1 MFSRLATNQTLT
13 ADSIQMIEG
22 ILNIDKPAGMT
33 SHDVVGRVRRVAGMR
48 RVGHSGT
55 LDPAATGVLLVCLGR
70 ATRLVEYLVGRPK
83 TYYGVV
89 RLGQT
94 TDSYDADGAV
104 LTESEVPQ
112 LTAELIE
119 PFLDHFRGDI
129 LQVPPMVS
137 AIKKDG
143 KKLYELARQGITIDR
158 PPRPVTIYQLDL
170 LKIEPLELTLRIR
183 CSAGTY
189 IRSIAFDLGELLGCG
204 GHLASLRRE
213 QVGEFG
219 LNTAVPLDM
228 LTPENIQT
236 HLLPPER
243 AVSHLPKLEVTAV
256 EELDLLNGKLVVR
269 QADAENGAIMQTF
282 NQSGRFVGL
291 VVAHGGYWK
300 AKKMFYA

>member
-1 MFSRLATNQTLT
+1 ML
-13 ADSIQMIEG
+13 EG

-33 SHDVVGRVRRVAGMR
+33 SHDVVGRVRRVASMR

-55 LDPAATGVLLVCLGR
+55 LDPAATGVLVVCLGR

-83 TYYGVV
+83 TYLGVI

-94 TDSYDADGAV
+94 TNSYDADGEI
-104 LTESEVPQ
+104 LTNRPVPE
-112 LTAELIE
+112 LTPEIVE
-119 PFLDHFRGDI
+119 PLLDQFRGDI
-129 LQVPPMVS
+129 LQIPPMVS

-143 KKLYELARQGITIDR
+143 KKLYELAREGKTIER

-170 LKIEPLELTLRIR
+170 LKIKSPELTLRIQ

-189 IRSIAFDLGELLGCG
+189 IRSIAHDVGQLLGCG

-219 LNTAVPLDM
+219 LDSAVPLDS
-228 LTPENIQT
+228 LSAENIQS
-236 HLLPPER
+236 HLKPPEL
-243 AVSHLPKLEVTAV
+243 AVSHLPKVEVNFDQEA
-256 EELDLLNGKLVVR
+256 DLLNGKLI
-269 QADAENGAIMQTF
+269 QQISGMENGALVQTF
-282 NQSGRFVGL
+282 NPAGRFIGL
-291 VVAHGGYWK
+291 VTAHGKFWK

>member
-1 MFSRLATNQTLT
+1 ML
-13 ADSIQMIEG
+13 EG

-55 LDPAATGVLLVCLGR
+55 LDPAATGVLVVCLGR

-83 TYYGVV
+83 TYLGVV

-94 TDSYDADGAV
+94 TDSYDADGEIV
-104 LTESEVPQ
+104 STRPVPDLTS
-112 LTAELIE
+112 ELIE
-119 PFLDHFRGDI
+119 SLLDQFRGDI

-143 KKLYELARQGITIDR
+143 KKLYELAREGKTVER

-170 LKIEPLELTLRIR
+170 LKAEGREITLRIQ

-189 IRSIAFDLGELLGCG
+189 IRSIAHDLGQLLGCG

-219 LNTAVPLDM
+219 LDSAVPLDK
-228 LTPENIQT
+228 LTAENIHS
-236 HLLPPER
+236 HLRPAEL
-243 AVSHLPKLEVTAV
+243 AVSHLPKLEVSF
-256 EELDLLNGKLVVR
+256 EEEADLLNGKLI
-269 QADAENGAIMQTF
+269 QKSSNEENGALIQAF
-282 NQSGRFVGL
+282 NPDGRFIGL
-291 VVAHGGYWK
+291 VTANGKFWK
-300 AKKMFYA
+300 AKKMFHA